1 MNVLD
6 FIGFKKE
13 GRRMSM
19 VTCYDYT
26 FARILNQSP
35 VDMLLVG
42 DSCGMT
48 MHGFKDTLPVTTELM
63 AYHVAA
69 VARGA
74 PDKFVIADLP
84 FLSFR
89 KGHTE
94 NMNAV
99 EKLMHA
105 GGQAVKLEGLQ
116 GNEELI
122 RHLVGSG
129 VPVIAHLGLT
139 PQFINAM
146 GGFKVQGRS
155 EDAKKQILKDALAV
169 QDCGASCVVLECI
182 PSALAKEITQSLT
195 IPTIGIGA
203 GIGCDGQVLVMQDL
217 LSLNSNFKP
226 RFVRSYLNGEELMRD
241 AFTRYHQ
248 DVLEGRFPAEK
259 ESFS

>member
-1 MNVLD
+1 MNALD
-6 FIGFKKE
+6 FVGFKKE
-13 GRRMSM
+13 GRRISM
-19 VTCYDYT
+19 VTCYDYS

-35 VDMLLVG
+35 IDMLLVG

-48 MHGFKDTLPVTTELM
+48 MHGFKSTLPVTVDMM

-89 KGHTE
+89 KSLAE

-99 EKLMHA
+99 EKLMQA

-116 GNEELI
+116 GNEDLI

-139 PQFINAM
+139 PQFIHAM

-155 EDAKKQILKDALAV
+155 DEAKKQILKDAVAV
-169 QDCGASCVVLECI
+169 QECGASCLVLECI
-182 PSALAKEITQSLT
+182 PSALAQEITQTLA
-195 IPTIGIGA
+195 IPTVGIGA
-203 GIGCDGQVLVMQDL
+203 GAGCDGQVLVLQDL
-217 LSLNSNFKP
+217 LGMNSEFKP
-226 RFVRSYLNGEELMRD
+226 RFVRTYLNGEEHIRE

-248 DVLEGRFPAEK
+248 DVLEGRFPSEK

>member
-1 MNVLD
+1 MNILD
-6 FIGFKKE
+6 FAGFKKE

-35 VDMLLVG
+35 VDILLVG

-48 MHGFKDTLPVTTELM
+48 MHGFKSTLPVTVDMM

-74 PDKFVIADLP
+74 PDKLIVADLP

-89 KGHTE
+89 KTLDE

-99 EKLMHA
+99 EKLMQA

-129 VPVIAHLGLT
+129 VPVVAHLGLT
-139 PQFINAM
+139 PQFIHQM

-155 EDAKKQILKDALAV
+155 DEAKKQILADAIQV
-169 QDCGASCVVLECI
+169 QDCGASCLVLECI
-182 PSALAKEITQSLT
+182 PSGLAKEISQTLS

-203 GIGCDGQVLVMQDL
+203 GLGCDGQVLVLQDL
-217 LSLNSNFKP
+217 LQMNSDFKP
-226 RFVRSYLNGEELMRD
+226 RFVRSYLNGEELMRE
-241 AFTRYHQ
+241 AFTRYHN
-248 DVLEGRFPAEK
+248 DVLEGRFPDEK

>member
-42 DSCGMT
+42 DSAGMT
-48 MHGFKDTLPVTTELM
+48 MHGFKSTLPMTTDLM

-74 PDKFVIADLP
+74 PEKFIIADLP

-89 KGHTE
+89 KGLTE

-116 GNEELI
+116 GNEDLI

-155 EDAKKQILKDALAV
+155 DEAKKQILKDALAV
-169 QDCGASCVVLECI
+169 QECGASCVVLECI
-182 PSALAKEITQSLT
+182 PSALAKEITQALT

-203 GIGCDGQVLVMQDL
+203 GLDCDGQVLVMQDL
-217 LSLNSNFKP
+217 LSMNTDFKP
-226 RFVRSYLNGEELMRD
+226 RFVRSYLNGEELIRD
-241 AFTRYHQ
+241 AFARYHQ
-248 DVLEGRFPAEK
+248 DVLEGRFPNEK

>member
-1 MNVLD
+1 MTVLD
-6 FIGFKKE
+6 FIGCKKE

-35 VDMLLVG
+35 VDILLVG

-48 MHGFKDTLPVTTELM
+48 MHGFKSTIPVTVEMM
-63 AYHVAA
+63 AYHTAA

-74 PDKFVIADLP
+74 PDKFIVADLP

-89 KGHTE
+89 KSLTE

-99 EKLMHA
+99 EKLMQA

-116 GNEELI
+116 GNEEFI
-122 RHLVGSG
+122 RHCVGSG
-129 VPVIAHLGLT
+129 VPVVAHLGLT
-139 PQFINAM
+139 PQFIHLM

-155 EDAKKQILKDALAV
+155 DDAKKQILDDALAV
-169 QDCGASCVVLECI
+169 QDCGASCLVLECV
-182 PSALAKEITQSLT
+182 PAALAKELTKKLT

-203 GIGCDGQVLVMQDL
+203 GLDCDGQVLVLQDL
-217 LSLNSNFKP
+217 LGMNSDFKP
-226 RFVRSYLNGEELMRD
+226 RFVRNYLNGEEIIRTAL
-241 AFTRYHQ
+241 TQYHNE
-248 DVLEGRFPAEK
+248 VLERRFPSEK